1 MRFYGHDGFVIRRF
15 VWVDFIMAPFHSLF
29 ANGAKLLI
37 LASASI
43 ALSSSFSYA
52 QRNDTP
58 LDLTVLSTAQDNVS
72 TVGDVTEQQPVS
84 QTVRDDSA
92 VDETLKPEIIV
103 DNASELNDETA
114 PESQIESSA
123 EVTGAL
129 AGELAGELASEAT
142 SGEST
147 SGRMKRRTIKDVG
160 LASIGIGEDDIDG
173 LDALDNRLWRGVP
186 LERAMALIDNVPVP
200 LASDA
205 LRRMSYQV
213 IARQAVPP
221 KGAAENPSALLS
233 ARMNYLSR
241 VGRSDGLAAIITQL
255 PENEEWADWHIWR
268 LFYDLMG
275 REDER
280 ACAIAAENAAT
291 SLDPLWQKTNLM
303 CQILTGN
310 EARAAFSADV
320 LKASGLIDDPLYF
333 DLVDVLLRRRDGDSI
348 TDAAFENQLVDFMH
362 MILMDAAHVNIGAA
376 QLASLDNSYAQ
387 AVNALRYLRD
397 DARQSFGMSN
407 LRAGL
412 ISSDDAK
419 ALFIASTQK
428 PVSPLMAMSRRLE
441 ASDGQAD
448 SAAVML
454 FVAIRE
460 ALLEA
465 ETLDHSSAEEL
476 VLLILSAI
484 STEVRAGDG
493 AIWLALYAPYLRD
506 AMAQADIREIAAN
519 TQLDYAMALSLAGLP
534 LTPLPTDGMAV
545 VMADH
550 ALIAANHNAPIE
562 ARIEALRRLGMTD
575 LLPLLLGQAED
586 GQNWLDAYLAEDDG
600 SDGFV
605 NRAAYQ
611 PLSQTGL
618 RALGTA
624 AAQGQRAE
632 SVVIASRLTSDK
644 ALHLTSPSDQAQIAK
659 ALAKATLPQTAQAFA
674 KEALFAHMVTSLLG
688 PIAGDEGQ

>member
-15 VWVDFIMAPFHSLF
+15 VWVDFIMARFHSLF
-29 ANGAKLLI
+29 ASGAKLLI
-37 LASASI
+37 LVSASI
-43 ALSSSFSYA
+43 ALSSSLSYA
-52 QRNDTP
+52 QRNDAP
-58 LDLTVLSTAQDNVS
+58 LDLTVLSAEQDNI
-72 TVGDVTEQQPVS
+72 
-84 QTVRDDSA
+84 SA
-92 VDETLKPEIIV
+92 VDDGAAQQPASEAVSDDGAVDEALKPEIIV
-103 DNASELNDETA
+103 DNASELNGEIA
-114 PESQIESSA
+114 PESQIESQIENAA
-123 EVTGAL
+123 EVTGEL
-129 AGELAGELASEAT
+129 AGELAGEST
-142 SGEST
+142 SGEAT
-147 SGRMKRRTIKDVG
+147 SGRMKRRTVKDVG

-205 LRRMSYQV
+205 LRRMSYHV

-348 TDAAFENQLVDFMH
+348 TGASLDNQLVDFMH
-362 MILMDAAHVNIGAA
+362 VILMDAAHVNIGAA

-387 AVNALRYLRD
+387 AANALRYLGD
-397 DARQSFGMSN
+397 DARQSLGMGN

-428 PVSPLMAMSRRLE
+428 PDTPLMAMSRRLE

-493 AIWLALYAPYLRD
+493 AIWLVF
-506 AMAQADIREIAAN
+506 
-519 TQLDYAMALSLAGLP
+519 LSLIC
-534 LTPLPTDGMAV
+534 
-545 VMADH
+545 VM
-550 ALIAANHNAPIE
+550 
-562 ARIEALRRLGMTD
+562 RWRR
-575 LLPLLLGQAED
+575 
-586 GQNWLDAYLAEDDG
+586 
-600 SDGFV
+600 
-605 NRAAYQ
+605 
-611 PLSQTGL
+611 
-618 RALGTA
+618 
-624 AAQGQRAE
+624 
-632 SVVIASRLTSDK
+632 
-644 ALHLTSPSDQAQIAK
+644 QI
-659 ALAKATLPQTAQAFA
+659 
-674 KEALFAHMVTSLLG
+674 
-688 PIAGDEGQ
+688 